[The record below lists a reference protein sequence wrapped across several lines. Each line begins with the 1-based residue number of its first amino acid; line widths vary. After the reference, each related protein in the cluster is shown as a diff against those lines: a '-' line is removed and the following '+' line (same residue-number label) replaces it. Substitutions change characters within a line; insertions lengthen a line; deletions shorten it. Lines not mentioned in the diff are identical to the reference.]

1 MRIPVL
7 DQPCHAF
14 MGNTAPN
21 LMDLDP
27 IFVRDCALIVTR
39 VHALDSLDQ
48 TNQALILTL
57 GVHVNVSFKSLCHN
71 TSTQTHC
78 FGLNTM
84 VVFVKCTTAGF
95 DDRYSARAAVLVN

>member
-39 VHALDSLDQ
+39 VHASDSLDQ
-48 TNQALILTL
+48 TKHWVFILTALSKVYAIILQYKPIVL
-57 GVHVNVSFKSLCHN
+57 GCTHRLCLSNVQQQDLMTVILQAQLF
-71 TSTQTHC
+71 
-78 FGLNTM
+78 
-84 VVFVKCTTAGF
+84 
-95 DDRYSARAAVLVN
+95 